1 MYIFNLHRKAFLNQ
15 PLFRTLGILKKVI
28 AIFCFAALLLSTSSL
43 SYFYWLQ
50 EQLHEQERFAS
61 IDAGEYDLKNQETFE
76 SKEHSKEYD
85 IDTDNHSNN
94 HGNNHDNDQIT
105 LVLKDK
111 SVLPEGYQ
119 WEEKGREF
127 SYKGMFY
134 DIVSI
139 KQTKEGWVIKAA
151 SDEEEAE
158 IVANQH
164 KLNHLDKEVQSK
176 SSSSK
181 IKLNLSL
188 AVYECPSFNT
198 QSLIS
203 YTLLKKKYPFLTTPI
218 LSRYTGE
225 VSHPPETD

>member
-1 MYIFNLHRKAFLNQ
+1 M
-15 PLFRTLGILKKVI
+15 I
-28 AIFCFAALLLSTSSL
+28 AICCFAALFLSTSSL

-61 IDAGEYDLKNQETFE
+61 IDAVKLDLNNKETFE
-76 SKEHSKEYD
+76 SKEHSKEYNND
-85 IDTDNHSNN
+85 IDSDDETNHHTDIHNSE
-94 HGNNHDNDQIT
+94 QIT
-105 LVLKDK
+105 LIVKDK
-111 SVLPEGYQ
+111 SILPKGYQ

-151 SDEEEAE
+151 SDEEEAA

-164 KLNHLDKEVQSK
+164 KLNHLDKEAQSK
-176 SSSSK
+176 SSPSK

-188 AVYECPSFNT
+188 AVYECPTFNK
-198 QSLIS
+198 QDLFN
-203 YTLLKKKYPFLTTPI
+203 YTLLKKKYPSLTTPI
-218 LSRYTGE
+218 LSSYSGAI
-225 VSHPPETD
+225 SHPPEAI

>member
-1 MYIFNLHRKAFLNQ
+1 M
-15 PLFRTLGILKKVI
+15 
-28 AIFCFAALLLSTSSL
+28 LLSTSSL

-61 IDAGEYDLKNQETFE
+61 IDAGEIHE
-76 SKEHSKEYD
+76 KEHEIDND
-85 IDTDNHSNN
+85 INSS
-94 HGNNHDNDQIT
+94 DQIT
-105 LVLKDK
+105 LTLKDK
-111 SVLPEGYQ
+111 SILPEGYH

-158 IVANQH
+158 IVSNQH
-164 KLNHLDKEVQSK
+164 KAHQLNKEAESK
-176 SSSSK
+176 SSPSK

-188 AVYECPSFNT
+188 AVYECPSFST
-198 QSLIS
+198 QSLFN

-218 LSRYTGE
+218 LSRYSG
-225 VSHPPETD
+225 VIPHPPETV

>member
-1 MYIFNLHRKAFLNQ
+1 
-15 PLFRTLGILKKVI
+15 VI

-61 IDAGEYDLKNQETFE
+61 IDAGESIEQA
-76 SKEHSKEYD
+76 
-85 IDTDNHSNN
+85 
-94 HGNNHDNDQIT
+94 DQIT
-105 LVLKDK
+105 LTLKDK
-111 SVLPEGYQ
+111 SILPEGYQ

-139 KQTKEGWVIKAA
+139 EQTKEGWVIKAA
-151 SDEEEAE
+151 SDEEEAA
-158 IVANQH
+158 IVANQQKVH
-164 KLNHLDKEVQSK
+164 HLNKEAESK
-176 SSSSK
+176 STSSK

-198 QSLIS
+198 QSLFN
-203 YTLLKKKYPFLTTPI
+203 YTLLKKKYPIFATPI
-218 LSRYTGE
+218 LSSYSGE
-225 VSHPPETD
+225 FLHPPETV

>member
-1 MYIFNLHRKAFLNQ
+1 M
-15 PLFRTLGILKKVI
+15 I
-28 AIFCFAALLLSTSSL
+28 AICCFAALLLSTSSL

-61 IDAGEYDLKNQETFE
+61 IDAGESIEQA
-76 SKEHSKEYD
+76 
-85 IDTDNHSNN
+85 
-94 HGNNHDNDQIT
+94 DQIT
-105 LVLKDK
+105 ITVKDK
-111 SVLPEGYQ
+111 SILPEGYH
-119 WEEKGREF
+119 WEEKGSEF

-188 AVYECPSFNT
+188 TVYECPSFNT

-225 VSHPPETD
+225 VSHPPETV

>member
-1 MYIFNLHRKAFLNQ
+1 M
-15 PLFRTLGILKKVI
+15 KKVI
-28 AIFCFAALLLSTSSL
+28 AICCFAALLLSTSSL

-50 EQLHEQERFAS
+50 EKLHEQERFAS
-61 IDAGEYDLKNQETFE
+61 IDAGEIFE
-76 SKEHSKEYD
+76 NENES
-85 IDTDNHSNN
+85 NHHFS
-94 HGNNHDNDQIT
+94 DQIT
-105 LVLKDK
+105 ITVKDK
-111 SVLPEGYQ
+111 SILPEGYQ

-139 KQTKEGWVIKAA
+139 KQTKEGWEIKAA

-164 KLNHLDKEVQSK
+164 KAHQLNNEAESK
-176 SSSSK
+176 SSPSK

-188 AVYECPSFNT
+188 AVYECPSFNP
-198 QSLIS
+198 QGLFN

-218 LSRYTGE
+218 LSSYSGE
-225 VSHPPETD
+225 VSHPPETV

>member
-1 MYIFNLHRKAFLNQ
+1 M
-15 PLFRTLGILKKVI
+15 I
-28 AIFCFAALLLSTSSL
+28 AICCFAALLLSTSSL

-61 IDAGEYDLKNQETFE
+61 IDAGESIEQA
-76 SKEHSKEYD
+76 
-85 IDTDNHSNN
+85 
-94 HGNNHDNDQIT
+94 DQIT
-105 LVLKDK
+105 LTLKDK
-111 SVLPEGYQ
+111 SILPEGYQ

-139 KQTKEGWVIKAA
+139 EQTKEGWVIKAA

-164 KLNHLDKEVQSK
+164 KLNHLDKEAQSK
-176 SSSSK
+176 SSPSK

-198 QSLIS
+198 QSLFN
-203 YTLLKKKYPFLTTPI
+203 YTLQKKKYPFLTTLI
-218 LSRYTGE
+218 LSSYSGE
-225 VSHPPETD
+225 FSHPPETV

>member
-1 MYIFNLHRKAFLNQ
+1 M
-15 PLFRTLGILKKVI
+15 KKLI

-50 EQLHEQERFAS
+50 EKLHEQERFAS
-61 IDAGEYDLKNQETFE
+61 IDAGEILE
-76 SKEHSKEYD
+76 KEND
-85 IDTDNHSNN
+85 I
-94 HGNNHDNDQIT
+94 DQIT
-105 LVLKDK
+105 ITVKDK
-111 SVLPEGYQ
+111 SILPEGYQ

-139 KQTKEGWVIKAA
+139 EQTNEGWVIKAA
-151 SDEEEAE
+151 SDEEEAA
-158 IVANQH
+158 IVANQQKVH
-164 KLNHLDKEVQSK
+164 HLNKEAESK

-198 QSLIS
+198 QSLFN
-203 YTLLKKKYPFLTTPI
+203 YTLLKKKYSIFATPI
-218 LSRYTGE
+218 LSSYSGE
-225 VSHPPETD
+225 FSHPPETV

>member
-1 MYIFNLHRKAFLNQ
+1 M
-15 PLFRTLGILKKVI
+15 KKVI

-61 IDAGEYDLKNQETFE
+61 IDAGESIEQA
-76 SKEHSKEYD
+76 
-85 IDTDNHSNN
+85 
-94 HGNNHDNDQIT
+94 DQIT
-105 LVLKDK
+105 ITVKDK
-111 SVLPEGYQ
+111 SILPEGYH

-139 KQTKEGWVIKAA
+139 EQTKEGWVIKAA

-164 KLNHLDKEVQSK
+164 KAHQLSKEAESK

-188 AVYECPSFNT
+188 AVYECPSFNL
-198 QSLIS
+198 QGLFN
-203 YTLLKKKYPFLTTPI
+203 YTLINKKYPFLITPI
-218 LSRYTGE
+218 LSSYSGE
-225 VSHPPETD
+225 VSHPPETV

>member
-1 MYIFNLHRKAFLNQ
+1 M
-15 PLFRTLGILKKVI
+15 I
-28 AIFCFAALLLSTSSL
+28 AICCFAALLLSTSSL
-43 SYFYWLQ
+43 SYFYKLQ

-61 IDAGEYDLKNQETFE
+61 IDAGEIFE
-76 SKEHSKEYD
+76 KEKDDHSGE
-85 IDTDNHSNN
+85 
-94 HGNNHDNDQIT
+94 QIT
-105 LVLKDK
+105 ILVKDK

-139 KQTKEGWVIKAA
+139 KQTKAGWVIKAA

-164 KLNHLDKEVQSK
+164 KLLHLDKEAQSK
-176 SSSSK
+176 SSPSK

-188 AVYECPSFNT
+188 AVYECPSFN
-198 QSLIS
+198 SHGLFNYS
-203 YTLLKKKYPFLTTPI
+203 LLKKKYPFLTTLI
-218 LSRYTGE
+218 LSSYFGDI
-225 VSHPPETD
+225 SHPPETV